1 MPVAGA
7 IHTIGL
13 APRTMLC
20 SVVFEGIKVL
30 IHMPLSA
37 DDLISLIDEEVS
49 RWTHVG
55 DGVAAARHSELLHL
69 RDVLQRT
76 GFPTDRNQRRE
87 LSLVP
92 FVFQEANY
100 DDIDWTDRTAPLGH
114 LSGIFAID
122 VAVQS
127 GGRGR
132 HELTDGEY
140 NEYVDGSFAAID
152 YRQKRH

>member
-1 MPVAGA
+1 
-7 IHTIGL
+7 
-13 APRTMLC
+13 MLC
-20 SVVFEGIKVL
+20 SLANDGIKVL

-37 DDLISLIDEEVS
+37 DDLVSLINEEIS
-49 RWTHVG
+49 RWTLIG
-55 DGVAAARHSELLHL
+55 DGVAAVRHSALRQL

-76 GFPTDRNQRRE
+76 GFPTDRNRRRE

-100 DDIDWTDRTAPLGH
+100 DDIDWTDRAAPFGH

-122 VAVQS
+122 VAVQT
-127 GGRGR
+127 GGRER

-140 NEYVDGSFAAID
+140 NAYVDASFAAID
-152 YRQKRH
+152 YRQNNH

>member
-1 MPVAGA
+1 MP
-7 IHTIGL
+7 
-13 APRTMLC
+13 
-20 SVVFEGIKVL
+20 F
-30 IHMPLSA
+30 SA

-49 RWTHVG
+49 RWTRVG
-55 DGVAAARHSELLHL
+55 NTVAAARHGALLHV

-76 GFPTDRNQRRE
+76 GLPTDRKQRRE

-100 DDIDWTDRTAPLGH
+100 DDIDWTDRAAPLGH

-127 GGRGR
+127 DGRER
-132 HELTDGEY
+132 HELTDAEY
-140 NEYVDGSFAAID
+140 DDYVHMSFAAID
-152 YRQKRH
+152 YR

>member
-1 MPVAGA
+1 
-7 IHTIGL
+7 
-13 APRTMLC
+13 
-20 SVVFEGIKVL
+20 
-30 IHMPLSA
+30 MPLSA
-37 DDLISLIDEEVS
+37 DDIVSLIDAEVP
-49 RWTHVG
+49 RWTHG
-55 DGVAAARHSELLHL
+55 DALAVARHSMLLDL

-76 GFPTDRNQRRE
+76 GLPTDRDQRRE

-100 DDIDWTDRTAPLGH
+100 DDIDWTDRAAPLEH

-152 YRQKRH
+152 YRQKPH